1 MKNIDLDMT
10 QGIKRIIELL
20 SKYNVKIAED
30 DPLIFLYIDLVTNEI
45 KDICNIS
52 VLPQKLESV
61 IVMRVVGS
69 ILEQKKYAAI
79 NSSEEMGPVKSQS
92 IGDTSIT
99 FGETDFKL
107 KDEVDRLKN
116 YGMNTILSCRR
127 LKW

>member
-1 MKNIDLDMT
+1 MENIDLDMT

-30 DPLIFLYIDLVTNEI
+30 DPLLFLYIDLVTNDI

-79 NSSEEMGPVKSQS
+79 NSSEEKGPVKSQS
-92 IGDTSIT
+92 MGDTSIT

>member
-1 MKNIDLDMT
+1 MY
-10 QGIKRIIELL
+10 KRQ
-20 SKYNVKIAED
+20 
-30 DPLIFLYIDLVTNEI
+30 DLVTNEI

-92 IGDTSIT
+92 MGDTSIT

>member
-1 MKNIDLDMT
+1 MENIDLDMT

-30 DPLIFLYIDLVTNEI
+30 DPLLFLYIDLVTNDI

-52 VLPQKLESV
+52 VLPQKLDSV

-79 NSSEEMGPVKSQS
+79 NSSEEKGPVKSQS
-92 IGDTSIT
+92 MGDTSIT

>member
-1 MKNIDLDMT
+1 MENIDLDMT

-79 NSSEEMGPVKSQS
+79 NSSEEKGPVKSQS
-92 IGDTSIT
+92 MGDTSIT

>member
-1 MKNIDLDMT
+1 MENIDLDMT

-30 DPLIFLYIDLVTNEI
+30 DPLLFLYIDIVTNDI

-79 NSSEEMGPVKSQS
+79 SSSEEIGPIKSQS
-92 IGDTSIT
+92 MGDTSIT

>member
-1 MKNIDLDMT
+1 MENIDLDMT

-30 DPLIFLYIDLVTNEI
+30 DPLLFLYIDLVTNEI

-79 NSSEEMGPVKSQS
+79 NSSEEKGPVKSQS
-92 IGDTSIT
+92 MGDTSIT

>member
-1 MKNIDLDMT
+1 MENIDLDMT

-30 DPLIFLYIDLVTNEI
+30 DPLLFLYIDLVTNDI

-79 NSSEEMGPVKSQS
+79 NSSEEKGPVKSQS